1 VNVRAVRADLLG
13 QLKQLTNVSYGVA
26 YQNLL
31 IAAVALCARWSSAAT
46 SSPRRDQ
53 PDAEGARPRAVAR
66 IETEIV
72 DPADEYAEAS
82 MGSTALT
89 RFRRKS

>member
-1 VNVRAVRADLLG
+1 MSGPNSLLFPGNSLCRGDSVADFDKLFAVNVRADLLG

-46 SSPRRDQ
+46 SSPRRD
-53 PDAEGARPRAVAR
+53 PTGRRRGEAEGGQ
-66 IETEIV
+66 
-72 DPADEYAEAS
+72 AD
-82 MGSTALT
+82 
-89 RFRRKS
+89 